1 MSIRQRTWTT
11 KTGEKKTA
19 WAVDYVD
26 QNKKRH
32 LKSFDKLKDAKAF
45 ASKTH
50 TEVLG
55 RVHVADADTITV
67 AEAGKLW
74 LASCDVLERSTR
86 AQYQQHLD
94 LHIKPFIGERKLTEI
109 TIPVVRSFLD
119 TLKAEGRSSAML
131 RNVRVSL
138 GSILS
143 DAQERGLVVRNA
155 VKEMGRNKGRAKAAE
170 RHMEPVRV
178 GVDIPTPAE
187 VGAMLK
193 ATKGKP
199 RVFLMTAIFTGM
211 RASEL
216 RGLTWKDVN
225 FDRAEIEVRQ
235 RADAYHE
242 IGSPKSSAGRRTIP
256 MTTPLVT
263 ALKEWRAACP
273 AGKLGLV
280 FPTGTGGIEFHAN
293 IVKRWFHPP
302 QVAAGV
308 TVPTDEKDRKGNPIM
323 AAKYTGLHAL
333 RHFYASWLINRKEDG
348 GLGLLPKVVQTRLG
362 HSSIQMTLDVYG
374 HLFPKGDDATEMD
387 AAAALILEPYA
398 T

>member
-1 MSIRQRTWTT
+1 MSIRQRTWKT
-11 KTGEKKTA
+11 KAGEKKTA
-19 WAVDYVD
+19 WAVDYFD
-26 QNKKRH
+26 QNRKRH

-45 ASKTH
+45 ASKSH

-74 LASCDVLERSTR
+74 LASCDELERSTR

-119 TLKAEGRSSAML
+119 TLKAEGRSAAML

-155 VKEMGRNKGRAKAAE
+155 VKEMGRNKSRAKSAE
-170 RHMEPVRV
+170 RHEEPVRV
-178 GVDIPTPAE
+178 GVDLPFPAE
-187 VGAMLK
+187 AAAMLK
-193 ATKGKP
+193 AAKGKP

-216 RGLTWKDVN
+216 RGLRWADVN
-225 FDRAEIEVRQ
+225 LDRAEIEVRQ

-256 MTTPLVT
+256 LVSELVK
-263 ALKEWRAACP
+263 ALKEWKVICP
-273 AGKLGLV
+273 AGDLGLV

-293 IVKRWFHPP
+293 IIKRWFHPP
-302 QVAAGV
+302 QIAAGV
-308 TVPTDEKDRKGNPIM
+308 TVLTDEKDRKGNLVM
-323 AAKYTGLHAL
+323 AAKYSGLHAL
-333 RHFYASWLINRKEDG
+333 RHFHASWLINRPEDG
-348 GLGLLPKVVQTRLG
+348 GLGLPPKVVQTRLG

-374 HLFPKGDDATEMD
+374 HLFPKGDDSAAMD
-387 AAAALILEPYA
+387 AAAALILEPSA